1 MRKTLYGEEKFR
13 SLFSLLLCILELLF
27 LAFVNQLTNRLVT
40 QLIYS
45 YTVQAGLGSR
55 PHSLIKTNVIR
66 YLTTQEITDDKI
78 SLVFLLPTGLGGLC
92 KNLVL
97 ACIYIMH

>member
-1 MRKTLYGEEKFR
+1 M
-13 SLFSLLLCILELLF
+13 
-27 LAFVNQLTNRLVT
+27 NQLTNRLVT